1 MACILSL
8 YHFKKQVSY
17 FLVLRVSCLYCY
29 FLWNGGEVTH
39 SLISLHSGAI
49 EAAIVD
55 DELNG
60 EFLSFPDIKQ
70 VFSGEWVL
78 YNTIQ
83 KKKKGNRIC
92 RIVDEVM
99 IDFCR

>member
-1 MACILSL
+1 ME
-8 YHFKKQVSY
+8 
-17 FLVLRVSCLYCY
+17 
-29 FLWNGGEVTH
+29 WGVTH

-60 EFLSFPDIKQ
+60 ELLSFPDIKQ
-70 VFSGEWVL
+70 VLPGSRSYIILFKK
-78 YNTIQ
+78 

>member
-1 MACILSL
+1 MVGMACILSL

-17 FLVLRVSCLYCY
+17 FLVLRVSCHSCF
-29 FLWNGGEVTH
+29 FLWNPGGVTH

-60 EFLSFPDIKQ
+60 ELLSFPDIKQ
-70 VFSGEWVL
+70 VSPGSNFYIIL
-78 YNTIQ
+78 F
-83 KKKKGNRIC
+83 KKKKKNME
-92 RIVDEVM
+92 IVFAESST
-99 IDFCR
+99 R